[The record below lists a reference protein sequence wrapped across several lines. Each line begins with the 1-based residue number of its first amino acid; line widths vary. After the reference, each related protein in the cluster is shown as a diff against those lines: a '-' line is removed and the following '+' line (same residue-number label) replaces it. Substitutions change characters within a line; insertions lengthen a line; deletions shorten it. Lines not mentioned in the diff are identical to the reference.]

1 MVPIAPLTKM
11 PEQRQDLSAIIF
23 AEKCGTA
30 LGNNTKLCGES
41 AAKNGNSAA
50 KVRRKTEIVRQKCG
64 QKRKFCGKSA
74 AQNGNFAV
82 KSPKFAHAI
91 RA

>member
-1 MVPIAPLTKM
+1 MARQAESGI
-11 PEQRQDLSAIIF
+11 EGRRSDEDQRQDLSAIII

-50 KVRRKTEIVRQKCG
+50 KVRRKTGIVRRKCG
-64 QKRKFCGKSA
+64 EKRKLCGKSA
-74 AQNGNFAV
+74 AKTGIV
-82 KSPKFAHAI
+82 
-91 RA
+91 R